1 MSRRAATIVQSDIA
15 RAGRAAKQLG
25 PEWLVEIEGGVIRLV
40 RGGPPAMRAAL
51 SRTEDATDRRSP
63 PVHVARQKDWRL

>member
-1 MSRRAATIVQSDIA
+1 MSRRAATFTQADVA

-40 RGGPPAMRAAL
+40 RGDLPAMRASL
-51 SRTEDATDRRSP
+51 SRTEDAFDGRSH
-63 PVHVARQKDWRL
+63 PVPVAPQKDWRL

>member
-1 MSRRAATIVQSDIA
+1 MSRRPATIVQADIA

-40 RGGPPAMRAAL
+40 RGEELASRASSRSSQEQFANGPK
-51 SRTEDATDRRSP
+51 
-63 PVHVARQKDWRL
+63 VRL

>member
-1 MSRRAATIVQSDIA
+1 MSRRAAMIVQSDIA

-40 RGGPPAMRAAL
+40 RGEPPAIRAAL
-51 SRTEDATDRRSP
+51 PRTDDAPDGRSP
-63 PVHVARQKDWRL
+63 PVPVAGQKDWRL